1 MITVFQWL
9 KTWRINWKHE
19 NPGPWDRLAFILS
32 WMRKLL
38 ASTGAGEVV
47 RLCQPMFM
55 TCLYFTKL
63 CCQENDAS
71 LLVAARPANK
81 TRTLRMC
88 GILTPATARY
98 VMCGFH
104 FLIWKRG
111 RWSPSSCQCR
121 VKPVTVVCDR
131 EQAWLPSNSHRPCP
145 LPCQHM
151 GALYVQQPSD
161 SALRILQKNFLQL
174 PQIKYYLIHTHMYI
188 WMTWA
193 IYVYV
198 YLLDVYLFDCIQSYF
213 IWNMWYLK
221 ISYVFTWYFLKTL
234 NQSWEVGKSH

>member
-1 MITVFQWL
+1 MITGFQWL

-19 NPGPWDRLAFILS
+19 NPGPWGRLAFIPS

-38 ASTGAGEVV
+38 ASTGAGEAV

-63 CCQENDAS
+63 CCQENDAP
-71 LLVAARPANK
+71 LFVAARPANK

-121 VKPVTVVCDR
+121 VKAVTVVCDR

-151 GALYVQQPSD
+151 GALYIQQPSD
-161 SALRILQKNFLQL
+161 SALRILQKNFLL
-174 PQIKYYLIHTHMYI
+174 TTPNKILSYTHTHVYMNDMSYICICIFAWCLYI
-188 WMTWA
+188 WLYT
-193 IYVYV
+193 VT
-198 YLLDVYLFDCIQSYF
+198 F
-213 IWNMWYLK
+213 YLK
-221 ISYVFTWYFLKTL
+221 YVIFENIICIHMIL
-234 NQSWEVGKSH
+234 S